1 MSLKIASLAV
11 GVVVAATSLSLWLV
25 VAARDTPPTA
35 PPPPP
40 RVGVVTLKNEPIPLT
55 SELPGRVAA
64 FRNAEV
70 RPQVGGIVQKRLFT
84 EGEQVKAQQPLYQI
98 DPGLFQAEYDRSNA
112 ALARARAQ
120 LRTAALLIQRYRPLA
135 ESRAISRQV
144 YDDAVAAHQQAV
156 ADVQSAEAQL
166 ETARINLVYTRVL
179 SPIDGIIGRSLVTE
193 GALVTA
199 QQAEAVAAVQQIDPI
214 YVDVTQSSVQLLRLR
229 NALESGAVA
238 QADGPQSAAVTL
250 TLEDGSRYAHG
261 GKLQFSEITVDR
273 STGSVDRSTGSVVL
287 RAVFPNPER
296 KLLPGMFVRA
306 RLLEGMAAQGGLLVP
321 QRGITRNPRGEA
333 TALVVNEA
341 GKVELRELTTER
353 AMGDSWLVSTGLAAG
368 DRVIV
373 EGVQQVRPGA
383 QVNAVEWA
391 PAATT
396 LLSSTR
402 KEPAHG

>member
-11 GVVVAATSLSLWLV
+11 GVVVIATSLSLWLV
-25 VAARDTPPTA
+25 VAAREAPPAA

-40 RVGVVTLKNEPIPLT
+40 RVGVVTLKSEPIALT
-55 SELPGRVAA
+55 SELPGRIAA

-84 EGEQVKAQQPLYQI
+84 EGEEVKAQQPLYQI
-98 DPGLFQAEYDRSNA
+98 DAALFQAEYDRSNA
-112 ALARARAQ
+112 ALARVRAQ
-120 LRTAALLIQRYRPLA
+120 LRTAVLLIQRYRPLA
-135 ESRAISRQV
+135 DSRAISRQV

-156 ADVQSAEAQL
+156 ADVQAAEAQL

-199 QQAEAVAAVQQIDPI
+199 QQAAAVAAVQQIDPI
-214 YVDVTQSSVQLLRLR
+214 YVDVTQPSAQLLRLR
-229 NALESGAVA
+229 NALDTGTVA
-238 QADGPQSAAVTL
+238 QAQGPQSAAVSL
-250 TLEDGSRYAHG
+250 TLEDGSRYAHS
-261 GKLQFSEITVDR
+261 GKLQFSEIT
-273 STGSVDRSTGSVVL
+273 VDRSTGSVVL

-306 RLLEGMAAQGGLLVP
+306 RLMEGMAAQGGLLVP

-333 TALVVNEA
+333 TALVVNA
-341 GKVELRELTTER
+341 ADKVELRELTTER
-353 AMGDSWLVSTGLAAG
+353 ALGDSWLVSAGLSPG
-368 DRVIV
+368 ERVIV
-373 EGVQQVRPGA
+373 EGVQSVRPGV
-383 QVNAVEWA
+383 QVNAVEWE
-391 PAATT
+391 PATT
-396 LLSSTR
+396 TAQRDSAR

>member
-166 ETARINLVYTRVL
+166 ETARINLVYTGVL

-229 NALESGAVA
+229 SALESGAVA

-261 GKLQFSEITVDR
+261 GKLQFSEIT
-273 STGSVDRSTGSVVL
+273 VDRSTGSVVL

>member
-11 GVVVAATSLSLWLV
+11 GVVVIATSLSLWLV
-25 VAARDTPPTA
+25 VAAREAPPAA

-40 RVGVVTLKNEPIPLT
+40 RVGVVTLKSEPIALT
-55 SELPGRVAA
+55 SELPGRIAA

-84 EGEQVKAQQPLYQI
+84 EGEEVKAQQPLYQI
-98 DPGLFQAEYDRSNA
+98 DAALFQAEYDRSNA
-112 ALARARAQ
+112 ALARVRAQ
-120 LRTAALLIQRYRPLA
+120 LRTAVLLIQRYRPLA
-135 ESRAISRQV
+135 DSRAISRQV

-156 ADVQSAEAQL
+156 ADVQAAEAQL

-199 QQAEAVAAVQQIDPI
+199 QQAAAVAAVQQIDPI
-214 YVDVTQSSVQLLRLR
+214 YVDVTQSSAQLLRLR
-229 NALESGAVA
+229 NALDTGTVA
-238 QADGPQSAAVTL
+238 QAQGPQSAAVSL
-250 TLEDGSRYAHG
+250 TLEDGSRYAHS
-261 GKLQFSEITVDR
+261 GKLQFSEIT
-273 STGSVDRSTGSVVL
+273 VDRSTGSVVL

-306 RLLEGMAAQGGLLVP
+306 RLMEGMAAQGGLLVP

-333 TALVVNEA
+333 TALVVNA
-341 GKVELRELTTER
+341 ADKVELRELTTER
-353 AMGDSWLVSTGLAAG
+353 ALGDSWLVSAGLSPG
-368 DRVIV
+368 ERVIV
-373 EGVQQVRPGA
+373 EGVQSVRPGV
-383 QVNAVEWA
+383 QVNAVEWE
-391 PAATT
+391 PATT
-396 LLSSTR
+396 TAQRDSAR

>member
-40 RVGVVTLKNEPIPLT
+40 RVGVVTLKSEPIPLT

-144 YDDAVAAHQQAV
+144 YDDAVATHQ
-156 ADVQSAEAQL
+156 
-166 ETARINLVYTRVL
+166 
-179 SPIDGIIGRSLVTE
+179 
-193 GALVTA
+193 
-199 QQAEAVAAVQQIDPI
+199 
-214 YVDVTQSSVQLLRLR
+214 
-229 NALESGAVA
+229 
-238 QADGPQSAAVTL
+238 
-250 TLEDGSRYAHG
+250 
-261 GKLQFSEITVDR
+261 
-273 STGSVDRSTGSVVL
+273 
-287 RAVFPNPER
+287 
-296 KLLPGMFVRA
+296 
-306 RLLEGMAAQGGLLVP
+306 
-321 QRGITRNPRGEA
+321 
-333 TALVVNEA
+333 
-341 GKVELRELTTER
+341 
-353 AMGDSWLVSTGLAAG
+353 
-368 DRVIV
+368 
-373 EGVQQVRPGA
+373 
-383 QVNAVEWA
+383 
-391 PAATT
+391 
-396 LLSSTR
+396 
-402 KEPAHG
+402 

>member
-35 PPPPP
+35 PSSPP
-40 RVGVVTLKNEPIPLT
+40 RVGVVTLKSEPIPLT

-84 EGEQVKAQQPLYQI
+84 EGEQVKAQKPLYQI

-273 STGSVDRSTGSVVL
+273 STGSVVL

>member
-98 DPGLFQAEYDRSNA
+98 DPGLFQAEYDRGNA

-250 TLEDGSRYAHG
+250 TLEDGSRYVHG
-261 GKLQFSEITVDR
+261 GKLQFSEIT
-273 STGSVDRSTGSVVL
+273 VDRSTGSVVL

>member
-98 DPGLFQAEYDRSNA
+98 DPGLFQAEYDRGNA
-112 ALARARAQ
+112 ALVRARAQ

-250 TLEDGSRYAHG
+250 TLEDGSRYVHG
-261 GKLQFSEITVDR
+261 GKLQFSEIT
-273 STGSVDRSTGSVVL
+273 VDRSTGSVVL

>member
-98 DPGLFQAEYDRSNA
+98 DPGLFQAEYDRINA

-238 QADGPQSAAVTL
+238 QADGPQSAGVTL
-250 TLEDGSRYAHG
+250 TLEDGSRYVHG
-261 GKLQFSEITVDR
+261 GKLQFSEIT
-273 STGSVDRSTGSVVL
+273 VDRSTGSVVL

>member
-40 RVGVVTLKNEPIPLT
+40 RVGVVTLKSEPIPLT

-238 QADGPQSAAVTL
+238 QADGPQSAGVTL

-261 GKLQFSEITVDR
+261 GKLQFSEIT
-273 STGSVDRSTGSVVL
+273 VDRSTGSVVL

>member
-229 NALESGAVA
+229 SALESGAVA

-261 GKLQFSEITVDR
+261 GKLQFSEIT
-273 STGSVDRSTGSVVL
+273 VDRSTGSVVL

-383 QVNAVEWA
+383 QVNAVERA

>member
-35 PPPPP
+35 PPSPP
-40 RVGVVTLKNEPIPLT
+40 RVGVVTLKSEPIPLT

-98 DPGLFQAEYDRSNA
+98 DPGLFQAEFDRSNA

-273 STGSVDRSTGSVVL
+273 STGSVVL

-373 EGVQQVRPGA
+373 EGVQRVRPGA

>member
-35 PPPPP
+35 PSSPP
-40 RVGVVTLKNEPIPLT
+40 RVGVVTLKSEPIPLT

-229 NALESGAVA
+229 SALESGAVA

-261 GKLQFSEITVDR
+261 GKLQFSEIT
-273 STGSVDRSTGSVVL
+273 VDRSTGSVVL

>member
-229 NALESGAVA
+229 SALESGAVA

-261 GKLQFSEITVDR
+261 GKLQFSEIT
-273 STGSVDRSTGSVVL
+273 VDRSTGSVVL

-353 AMGDSWLVSTGLAAG
+353 AMGDSWLVSTGLTAG

>member
-11 GVVVAATSLSLWLV
+11 GVVMAATSLSLWLV

-98 DPGLFQAEYDRSNA
+98 DPGLFQAEYDRGNA

-250 TLEDGSRYAHG
+250 TLEDGSRYVHG
-261 GKLQFSEITVDR
+261 GKLQFSEIT
-273 STGSVDRSTGSVVL
+273 VDRSTGSVVL

>member
-11 GVVVAATSLSLWLV
+11 GVVVAATSLSLWMV

-229 NALESGAVA
+229 SALESGAVA

-273 STGSVDRSTGSVVL
+273 STGSVVL
-287 RAVFPNPER
+287 RAVFPNPDR

-321 QRGITRNPRGEA
+321 QRGITRTPRGEA

-353 AMGDSWLVSTGLAAG
+353 AMGDSWLVSTGLTAG

-383 QVNAVEWA
+383 QVNAGEWA

>member
-98 DPGLFQAEYDRSNA
+98 DPGLFQAEYDRGNA

-166 ETARINLVYTRVL
+166 GTARINLVYTRVL

-250 TLEDGSRYAHG
+250 TLEDGSRYVHG
-261 GKLQFSEITVDR
+261 GKLQFSEIT
-273 STGSVDRSTGSVVL
+273 VDRSTGSVVL

>member
-229 NALESGAVA
+229 SALESGAVA

-261 GKLQFSEITVDR
+261 GKLQFSEIT
-273 STGSVDRSTGSVVL
+273 VDRSTGSVVL

-368 DRVIV
+368 ERVIV

>member
-229 NALESGAVA
+229 SALESGAVA

-273 STGSVDRSTGSVVL
+273 STGSVVL
-287 RAVFPNPER
+287 RAIFPNPER

-368 DRVIV
+368 ERVIV

>member
-1 MSLKIASLAV
+1 M
-11 GVVVAATSLSLWLV
+11 WLV

-98 DPGLFQAEYDRSNA
+98 DPGLFQAEYDRGNA

-250 TLEDGSRYAHG
+250 TLEDGSRYVHG
-261 GKLQFSEITVDR
+261 GKLQFSEIT
-273 STGSVDRSTGSVVL
+273 VDRSTGSVVL

-373 EGVQQVRPGA
+373 EGVQQVRPGV

>member
-98 DPGLFQAEYDRSNA
+98 DPGLFQAEYDRGNA

-214 YVDVTQSSVQLLRLR
+214 YVDVTQSSIQLLRLR

-261 GKLQFSEITVDR
+261 GKLQFSEIT
-273 STGSVDRSTGSVVL
+273 VDRSTGSVVL

>member
-11 GVVVAATSLSLWLV
+11 GVVVIATSLSLWLV
-25 VAARDTPPTA
+25 VAAREAPPAA

-40 RVGVVTLKNEPIPLT
+40 RVGVVTLKSEPIALT
-55 SELPGRVAA
+55 SELPGRIAA

-84 EGEQVKAQQPLYQI
+84 EGEEVKAQQPLYQI
-98 DPGLFQAEYDRSNA
+98 DAALFQAEYDRSNA
-112 ALARARAQ
+112 ALARVRAQ
-120 LRTAALLIQRYRPLA
+120 LRTAVLLIQRYRPLA
-135 ESRAISRQV
+135 DSRAISRQV

-156 ADVQSAEAQL
+156 ADVQAAEAQL

-199 QQAEAVAAVQQIDPI
+199 QQAAAVAAVQQIDPI
-214 YVDVTQSSVQLLRLR
+214 YVDVTQSSAQLLRLR
-229 NALESGAVA
+229 NALDTGAVA
-238 QADGPQSAAVTL
+238 QAQGPQSAAVSL
-250 TLEDGSRYAHG
+250 TLEDGSRYAHS
-261 GKLQFSEITVDR
+261 GKLQFSEIT
-273 STGSVDRSTGSVVL
+273 VDRSTGSVVL

-306 RLLEGMAAQGGLLVP
+306 RLMEGMAAQGGVLVP

-333 TALVVNEA
+333 TALVVNA
-341 GKVELRELTTER
+341 ADKVELRELTTER
-353 AMGDSWLVSTGLAAG
+353 ALGDSWLVSAGLSPG
-368 DRVIV
+368 ERVIV
-373 EGVQQVRPGA
+373 EGVQLVRPGV
-383 QVNAVEWA
+383 QVNAVEWE
-391 PAATT
+391 PATT
-396 LLSSTR
+396 TAQRDTTR

>member
-98 DPGLFQAEYDRSNA
+98 DPGLFQAEYDRGNA
-112 ALARARAQ
+112 ALVRARAQ

-229 NALESGAVA
+229 SALESGAVA

-261 GKLQFSEITVDR
+261 GKLQFSEIT
-273 STGSVDRSTGSVVL
+273 VDRSTGSVVL

-373 EGVQQVRPGA
+373 EGVQQVTPGA

>member
-229 NALESGAVA
+229 SALESGAVA

-261 GKLQFSEITVDR
+261 GKLQFSEIT
-273 STGSVDRSTGSVVL
+273 VDRSTGSVVL

>member
-35 PPPPP
+35 PSSPP
-40 RVGVVTLKNEPIPLT
+40 RVGVVTLKSEPIPLT

-273 STGSVDRSTGSVVL
+273 STGSVVL

-383 QVNAVEWA
+383 HVNAVEWA

>member
-98 DPGLFQAEYDRSNA
+98 DPGLFQAEYDRGNA

-238 QADGPQSAAVTL
+238 QADGPHSAAVTL

-261 GKLQFSEITVDR
+261 GKLQFSEIT
-273 STGSVDRSTGSVVL
+273 VDRSTGSVVL

>member
-229 NALESGAVA
+229 SALESGAVA

-261 GKLQFSEITVDR
+261 GKLQFSEIT
-273 STGSVDRSTGSVVL
+273 VDRSTGSVVL

-373 EGVQQVRPGA
+373 EGVQQVTPGA

>member
-98 DPGLFQAEYDRSNA
+98 EPGLFQAEYDRSNA

-229 NALESGAVA
+229 SALESGAVA

-261 GKLQFSEITVDR
+261 GKLQFSEIT
-273 STGSVDRSTGSVVL
+273 VDRSTGSVVL

-373 EGVQQVRPGA
+373 EGVQQVTPGA

>member
-250 TLEDGSRYAHG
+250 TLEDGSRYVHG

-273 STGSVDRSTGSVVL
+273 STGSVVL
-287 RAVFPNPER
+287 RAVFPNPKR